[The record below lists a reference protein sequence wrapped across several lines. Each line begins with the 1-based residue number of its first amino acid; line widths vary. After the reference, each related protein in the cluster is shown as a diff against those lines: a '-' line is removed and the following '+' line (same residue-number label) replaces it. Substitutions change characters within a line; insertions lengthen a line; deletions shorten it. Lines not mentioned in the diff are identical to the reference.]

1 LPTDGEP
8 TGLGRTREGMI
19 EIIELARVERFSR
32 LDRTIVHDQ
41 TGIPGEGVPDC
52 DPEVFIESGAS
63 DLILPSGGLFGSA
76 SIVNVGEGTLFAYNA
91 YALVDFS
98 DIVLPGEFGLPPH
111 PD

>member
-1 LPTDGEP
+1 
-8 TGLGRTREGMI
+8 MI

-76 SIVNVGEGTLFAYNA
+76 SISTWAKERCSPITPMRWLTSAT
-91 YALVDFS
+91 
-98 DIVLPGEFGLPPH
+98 
-111 PD
+111 